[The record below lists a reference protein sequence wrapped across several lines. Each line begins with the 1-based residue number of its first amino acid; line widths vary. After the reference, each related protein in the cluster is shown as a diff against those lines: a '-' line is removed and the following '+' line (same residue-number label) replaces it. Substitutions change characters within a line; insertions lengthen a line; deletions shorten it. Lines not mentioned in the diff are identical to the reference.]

1 MASLL
6 STQSPQFSI
15 GERVQYVN
23 QARQE
28 TLVGTI
34 SQVDGGRWV
43 TFEGICSSTG
53 DSEICSDAVKR
64 YSLRY
69 SEPKDR
75 GDERRTITMTVDR
88 ILSSAGLAP

>member
-1 MASLL
+1 MWDDENKVVKIITWSGSLKTRL
-6 STQSPQFSI
+6 LK
-15 GERVQYVN
+15 E
-23 QARQE
+23 E

>member
-1 MASLL
+1 MCIRDRNKVVKIITWSGSLKTRL
-6 STQSPQFSI
+6 LK
-15 GERVQYVN
+15 E
-23 QARQE
+23 E

-88 ILSSAGLAP
+88 ILSSAG

>member
-1 MASLL
+1 MC
-6 STQSPQFSI
+6 I
-15 GERVQYVN
+15 RD
-23 QARQE
+23 R
-28 TLVGTI
+28 
-34 SQVDGGRWV
+34 
-43 TFEGICSSTG
+43 ICSATG

-75 GDERRTITMTVDR
+75 GDERRTITMNVNR